1 MEQTIIYNLARL
13 NDAATQSTDPEQQLR
28 ALIKAELIS
37 ITGDTGAAMAVL
49 VYEWFALSKKA
60 RLSFK
65 MRNEYEQIWL
75 DIIEK
80 LRTQGKVKHDAFI
93 WRRLIGGAI
102 SWTVTWYKSEGKVK
116 IDELTEMVWEMALK

>member
-49 VYEWFALSKKA
+49 VYEWFALSKEKQDY
-60 RLSFK
+60 LLK
-65 MRNEYEQIWL
+65 MRTNMSKSGSISLKSYAH
-75 DIIEK
+75 
-80 LRTQGKVKHDAFI
+80 KVKSNTMLLFGDA
-93 WRRLIGGAI
+93 
-102 SWTVTWYKSEGKVK
+102 
-116 IDELTEMVWEMALK
+116 